1 MLHLIFIETF
11 EYHWDLC
18 KSDVDYKVS
27 LSQNVV
33 AVLFTVE
40 PLIFKVVKKS
50 LLVKK
55 TGSTIRS
62 VGIEEF
68 ICHSDFT

>member
-33 AVLFTVE
+33 VVLLTVE
-40 PLIFKVVKKS
+40 PLIIKHEYLRSRASICLS
-50 LLVKK
+50 LSSL
-55 TGSTIRS
+55 SHR
-62 VGIEEF
+62 
-68 ICHSDFT
+68 

>member
-33 AVLFTVE
+33 GVFTVE
-40 PLIFKVVKKS
+40 PLVSSKNQLF
-50 LLVKK
+50 KK
-55 TGSTIRS
+55 TEKSS
-62 VGIEEF
+62 HKCSNF
-68 ICHSDFT
+68 